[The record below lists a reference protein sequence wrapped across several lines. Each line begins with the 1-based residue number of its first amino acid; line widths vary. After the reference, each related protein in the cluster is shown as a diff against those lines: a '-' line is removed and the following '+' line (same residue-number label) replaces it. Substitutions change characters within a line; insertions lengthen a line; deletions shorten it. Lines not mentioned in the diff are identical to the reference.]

1 VRNGDYQMTDN
12 GEQIMDGNDTN
23 EGIKGLRDKLK
34 SVEQENKELKNVVK
48 TSMFKDVGLDPDSGT
63 GKMAFDLYDG
73 KPDTSELGQWL
84 KDTYNIDTQVQQN
97 NEVAAAK
104 IAESDSKLEQ
114 IQQNSSAQ
122 QPTDWTQKMQDVIGS
137 PETSVRDSLRAKI
150 ALQEQQKNQ

>member
-1 VRNGDYQMTDN
+1 MTDN
-12 GEQIMDGNDTN
+12 ENIMEGTENN

-48 TSMFKDVGLDPDSGT
+48 TSMFKEVGLDPNSGT

-73 KPDTSELGQWL
+73 KPDTAELGAWL

-104 IAESDSKLEQ
+104 IAESDEKLQ
-114 IQQNSSAQ
+114 TIQQNSVAQ
-122 QPTDWTQKMQDVIGS
+122 QPTDWTQKMQDVIS
-137 PETSVRDSLRAKI
+137 SNDTSVRDSLRAKL
-150 ALQEQQKNQ
+150 ALQEELKNK

>member
-1 VRNGDYQMTDN
+1 MTEITESMEN
-12 GEQIMDGNDTN
+12 N

-48 TSMFKDVGLDPDSGT
+48 TSMFKEVGLDPDSGT

-73 KPDTSELGQWL
+73 KPDTAELGQWL

-104 IAESDSKLEQ
+104 IAESDQKLQ
-114 IQQNSSAQ
+114 TIQQNSAPQ
-122 QPTDWTQKMQDVIGS
+122 QPTDWTQKMQEVIASGD
-137 PETSVRDSLRAKI
+137 TSVRDSLRAKL
-150 ALQEQQKNQ
+150 ALQEELKKQ

>member
-1 VRNGDYQMTDN
+1 MTDN